1 MEESQQELAS
11 VLTHKDLQSVPLLVV
26 ANKQDLLSALEPAEL
41 FQSLKLASY
50 GNRTVKVV
58 GCSAKTGAGLQ
69 ETTEAIIAVHK
80 DNKATSKAAI
90 NQKLAAATSKVSV
103 SSGGK

>member
-11 VLTHKDLQSVPLLVV
+11 VLVHRDLKNVPLLVV
-26 ANKQDLLSALEPAEL
+26 ANKQDLLSALEPSEL
-41 FQSLKLASY
+41 FESLKLASY
-50 GNRTVKVV
+50 GDRSIKVV

-69 ETTEAIIAVHK
+69 DTTEAIIAVHK
-80 DNKATSKAAI
+80 DNKSNSKEKVAQQI
-90 NQKLAAATSKVSV
+90 AAATSKVSV